1 MLSASAEHVKWLFG
15 EVRRAS
21 CEFWGKWELKGT
33 GVKALDRSYKKW
45 DVAEAEQHLMEMA
58 AIKGDLDLIKW
69 LRSQDPPCEWSKKA
83 CTAAAWANR
92 WDLLRLLLSIG
103 CPIDKEGILG
113 WSRVTQGTL
122 CPTVGTESLKF
133 SSGFQANKDAFL
145 VTRPWI
151 DMRSI
156 VRLEKWSNL
165 QVSAT
170 TFIQYSFLHTSL
182 TSSFSGSRKQ

>member
-92 WDLLRLLLSIG
+92 WDLLRLLVSMG
-103 CPIDKEGILG
+103 CPAHKGGMFGAVACDPGHSLPDSWDGKLEILK
-113 WSRVTQGTL
+113 WLSSEQGCVFGDETM
-122 CPTVGTESLKF
+122 
-133 SSGFQANKDAFL
+133 D
-145 VTRPWI
+145 
-151 DMRSI
+151 
-156 VRLEKWSNL
+156 
-165 QVSAT
+165 
-170 TFIQYSFLHTSL
+170 
-182 TSSFSGSRKQ
+182 

>member
-69 LRSQDPPCEWSKKA
+69 LRSQDPPCEWSKRA
-83 CTAAAWANR
+83 CTAAASGNH
-92 WDLLRLLLSIG
+92 WDLLLLFVSMS
-103 CPIDKEGILG
+103 CPIDKGG
-113 WSRVTQGTL
+113 MFGAVACDPNSW
-122 CPTVGTESLKF
+122 
-133 SSGFQANKDAFL
+133 
-145 VTRPWI
+145 
-151 DMRSI
+151 
-156 VRLEKWSNL
+156 
-165 QVSAT
+165 
-170 TFIQYSFLHTSL
+170 YYTSL
-182 TSSFSGSRKQ
+182 PDSWDGKFEMLKWLSREEQGCVFDGDAMISHYKEVVTDASECSISPFNALLSLLTWCFFCS